1 MKLKDL
7 YENVENLQLK
17 KSDDETM
24 SDLDIFEDRQYMYF
38 YIRLQRVNYP
48 LL

>member
-17 KSDDETM
+17 KYDDKTM
-24 SDLDIFEDRQYMYF
+24 PDLDIFEDRQHMLSL
-38 YIRLQRVNYP
+38 IN
-48 LL
+48 

>member
-1 MKLKDL
+1 MKLKEL

-24 SDLDIFEDRQYMYF
+24 SDLDIFEDRQYMASL
-38 YIRLQRVNYP
+38 IHL
-48 LL
+48 